1 MDGYVYRI
9 YTEDKDN
16 LPEIA
21 RLADD
26 WGFPGFTVIHTD
38 GCWIGKQEKSLII
51 EIVIQASCD
60 PFADYQKIKAL
71 AWDIGILGQ
80 QEEVLTT
87 MQECTRIDFLA
98 INS

>member
-9 YTEDKDN
+9 YTENKGRDA
-16 LPEIA
+16 EIA
-21 RLADD
+21 EVMEA
-26 WGFPGFTVIHTD
+26 WGYDGFTIIRTD
-38 GCWIGKQEKSLII
+38 GYWKGQSERSLII
-51 EIVIQASCD
+51 EIVIQASRD
-60 PFADYQKIKAL
+60 PFADYQQIKAI
-71 AWDIGILGQ
+71 ARDIGIRLE